1 MRDQKVPKRPRLIK
15 QEPTKPAHVP
25 CLQSTESTSDDE
37 VIFVDREDRDS
48 SDEWY
53 VDMPVSDVKNLLECS
68 VKATPACAR
77 YVQSVTTSAT
87 EGTIK
92 PPAPGATLVADKR

>member
-25 CLQSTESTSDDE
+25 RLQSTESTSDDE

-53 VDMPVSDVKNLLECS
+53 VDMPVSDVKNQ
-68 VKATPACAR
+68 VKSLKK
-77 YVQSVTTSAT
+77 VSW
-87 EGTIK
+87 
-92 PPAPGATLVADKR
+92 